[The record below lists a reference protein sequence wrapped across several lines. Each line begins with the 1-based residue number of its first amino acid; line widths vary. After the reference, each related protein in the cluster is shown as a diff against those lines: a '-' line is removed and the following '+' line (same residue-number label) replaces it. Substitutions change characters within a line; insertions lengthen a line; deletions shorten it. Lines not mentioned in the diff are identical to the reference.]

1 MWDAHTGFTLLA
13 LRTLFTLRT
22 LRTGGALQCLDVCC
36 VGGQQLGNF
45 LGGSAIL
52 AGRTL
57 LTTFALGTLFTLR
70 TGGALQCLN
79 VRCVGGQQLG
89 DFLSGSAILAS
100 GALLTALA
108 LRPLFTLRTSRTL
121 RSLFALRT
129 GGALRTLFALRSCRT
144 LRPLFALR
152 KQHVAAIRQEER
164 VTANRQHLVGL
175 LLSDVSHIVHE
186 DTHRNLR
193 VLDDRIQLCQVTHV
207 FSIKGVGHAH
217 QLLHPF
223 DGVIVTTFGIHFC
236 LQKIGPHTPRDG
248 GKTASDNRAV
258 AHLQGHQTVGVGGH
272 LVRFHVHGISV
283 GTPQQDGYLNR
294 YGMIGYQPIVDIAN
308 NGLVTHFLRSLGKYQ
323 QSRKKQ
329 NEKSKKF
336 FHDLFDF

>member
-1 MWDAHTGFTLLA
+1 MFG
-13 LRTLFTLRT
+13 
-22 LRTGGALQCLDVCC
+22 
-36 VGGQQLGNF
+36 
-45 LGGSAIL
+45 I
-52 AGRTL
+52 
-57 LTTFALGTLFTLR
+57 
-70 TGGALQCLN
+70 
-79 VRCVGGQQLG
+79 
-89 DFLSGSAILAS
+89 
-100 GALLTALA
+100 
-108 LRPLFTLRTSRTL
+108 
-121 RSLFALRT
+121 
-129 GGALRTLFALRSCRT
+129 
-144 LRPLFALR
+144 
-152 KQHVAAIRQEER
+152 E
-164 VTANRQHLVGL
+164 
-175 LLSDVSHIVHE
+175 
-186 DTHRNLR
+186 
-193 VLDDRIQLCQVTHV
+193 
-207 FSIKGVGHAH
+207 GVGHAH

-248 GKTASDNRAV
+248 GKIAGDNGAV
-258 AHLQGHQTVGVGGH
+258 AHLQGHQTIGVGGH